1 MEIKIGLGEQCC
13 NFREALASKTSST
26 VKSFLCGE
34 RASLHPKNISSLL
47 ISTNVGIIKTNHFQ
61 IVIAERRENLKG
73 VAPSSNRHS
82 LKDIERSA
90 DIATID
96 GVCEIPWSNVTRN
109 TEIRLNV
116 GGRPI
121 SASPKDGLEQLQN
134 SGQPTDVTNQ
144 MIDK

>member
-1 MEIKIGLGEQCC
+1 VEIKIGLGEQCC
-13 NFREALASKTSST
+13 NFREALASKTSGT
-26 VKSFLCGE
+26 VKSLLCGE

-47 ISTNVGIIKTNHFQ
+47 FATNVGIIETNHFQ

-96 GVCEIPWSNVTRN
+96 GVCEIPWGNVTRN

-116 GGRPI
+116 GGRHFR
-121 SASPKDGLEQLQN
+121 ACPKDGFEHFQN
-134 SGQPTDVTNQ
+134 RGQPTDVTTE